1 MNRHKRYPD
10 RVRWLRQ
17 EGTVRASFTIDRNGR
32 LLSRRIV
39 GGSGYPLLD
48 QEVQAMLERADPM
61 TAFPPGMSQSQLTV
75 AVPIN
80 FSLR

>member
-1 MNRHKRYPD
+1 
-10 RVRWLRQ
+10 
-17 EGTVRASFTIDRNGR
+17 
-32 LLSRRIV
+32 
-39 GGSGYPLLD
+39 
-48 QEVQAMLERADPM
+48 MLERADPM